1 MGQTVYL
8 DLFFIINFSMDFLCF
23 YLAGTLLGSK
33 LSALRM
39 ALGAVLGGI
48 YADISLFLPIYG
60 LWKILLHIAV
70 CFVMCIVVYGTRSA
84 LTNTCVYIATSAVL
98 GGFMTATFEL
108 LNTLEIP
115 FSEVESDGISAW
127 TLLFLA
133 ALSAVVTLLGGR
145 FFRRKSSAKYTD
157 VKLEFQGKTTVLRG
171 FCDNGNLLCDP
182 ISGKPCIVA
191 DRSSLSKLLSND
203 ILSCTAEETHKLS
216 EKYSS
221 RIRLIPAK
229 TATGTGMLIALRLDA
244 IYLDTRQVDA
254 LLALSELGEN
264 DGCQALVPCQLL
276 M

>member
-8 DLFFIINFSMDFLCF
+8 DLFFVINFSMDFLCF
-23 YLAGTLLGSK
+23 YLAGALLGSK

-39 ALGAVLGGI
+39 IFGAVLGGL
-48 YADISLFLPIYG
+48 YADISLFLPVEG
-60 LWKILLHIAV
+60 LWELILHIAA
-70 CFVMCIVVYGTRSA
+70 CLVMCVVVYGRRSVIA
-84 LTNTCVYIATSAVL
+84 HTCVYIATSAVI
-98 GGFMTATFEL
+98 GGFMTALFEL
-108 LNTLEIP
+108 LNTLDLPI
-115 FSEVESDGISAW
+115 SEMQGDGISAW

-133 ALSAVVTLLGGR
+133 AISAVITLLGGR

-157 VKLEFQGKTTVLRG
+157 VKLEFQGKTETLRG
-171 FCDNGNLLCDP
+171 FCDSGNLLCDP
-182 ISGKPCIVA
+182 ISGRPCIVA
-191 DRSSLSKLLSND
+191 NKSSLSRLLSND
-203 ILSCTAEETHKLS
+203 ILNCSAEDAQKLS
-216 EKYSS
+216 SKYAS

>member
-33 LSALRM
+33 LSVLRM
-39 ALGAVLGGI
+39 LLGATVGGI
-48 YADISLFLPIYG
+48 YADISLFLPVNG
-60 LWKILLHIAV
+60 LPELILHIAV
-70 CFVMCIVVYGTRSA
+70 CGLMCIIVYGTRSI
-84 LTNTCVYIATSAVL
+84 LVNTCVYTATSAVL

-108 LNTLEIP
+108 LNTLDIP
-115 FSEVESDGISAW
+115 FSEIKEDGISAW

-133 ALSAVVTLLGGR
+133 TVSAVITLLGGR
-145 FFRRKSSAKYTD
+145 FFRRKSSARYTD
-157 VKLEFQGKTTVLRG
+157 VRLEFQGKTTILRG
-171 FCDNGNLLCDP
+171 FCDSGNLLRDP

-191 DRSSLSKLLSND
+191 DKSSLSGLFSSD
-203 ILSCTAEETHKLS
+203 ILKCSAEDAHSLS
-216 EKYSS
+216 AKYTS

-229 TATGTGMLIALRLDA
+229 TATGTGMLMAVRLDA
-244 IYLDTRQVDA
+244 IYLNERQVDA